1 MVTPVCIEDTELSL
15 IRFTAFFREVF
26 HHFAKVIG
34 IHCQTHLAAERLEV
48 SLGHPG
54 ESLKYR
60 NRLH

>member
-15 IRFTAFFREVF
+15 IRFTAFLSEVF
-26 HHFAKVIG
+26 HNLTKVIG
-34 IHCQTHLAAERLEV
+34 IHCQAHLAAERLEV

-60 NRLH
+60 NRPH